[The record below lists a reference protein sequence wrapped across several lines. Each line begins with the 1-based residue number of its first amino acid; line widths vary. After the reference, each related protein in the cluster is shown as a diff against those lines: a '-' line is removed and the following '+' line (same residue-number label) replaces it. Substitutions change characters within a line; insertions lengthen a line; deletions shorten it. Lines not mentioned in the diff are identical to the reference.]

1 MSPVERTPDRW
12 TGRLVAVTLAIRNPD
27 EFVGRLDEANELG
40 VALTLSP
47 SNREVAT
54 FYPWVA
60 IRRLRLIEENEE
72 PRPGPVQR
80 VPGDP
85 GWFS

>member
-1 MSPVERTPDRW
+1 MSMGERIPDRW

-60 IRRLRLIEENEE
+60 VRRLRLIEENEE
-72 PRPGPVQR
+72 SRPGPTGR
-80 VPGDP
+80 MPGDP

>member
-1 MSPVERTPDRW
+1 MSPEGRTPEKW

-27 EFVGRLDEANELG
+27 EFVARLDETNELG

-47 SNREVAT
+47 SSQGVAT

-60 IRRLRLIEENEE
+60 VRRLRLIEEKEE
-72 PRPGPVQR
+72 PRPGPARR

>member
-1 MSPVERTPDRW
+1 MPGEKIPQAW
-12 TGRLVAVTLAIRNPD
+12 AGRLVAVTLNIRNPD
-27 EFVGRLDEANELG
+27 EFTGRLDEVNELG

-47 SNREVAT
+47 SERGVST

-60 IRRLRLIEENEE
+60 VRRLRLIEGDEE
-72 PRPGPVQR
+72 PRPGPARR